1 MRERLVVARQIARN
15 LRAARRAPGAGDL
28 ASGSELSPT
37 AAAAYADGAWA
48 SLVHGAGR
56 APATFAGA
64 RVLEV
69 GPGDNLALGLRM
81 VAAGAGEVV
90 AVDRFAVAAP
100 AERQAAVYAA
110 LIERLSDD
118 GARARAEQVFR
129 PGQDPPLDP
138 GRVRLVG
145 GVGAE
150 DAARALVG
158 DSGFD
163 IVISIAALQHTADL
177 EASLRS
183 LDALLRPGGVMAH
196 QVDLGDMGMFSG
208 RGLHPL
214 TFLTIPDRSY
224 RMMGSRLGIPNRG
237 LVDSYR
243 RVLGGLGYEVELK
256 ITRIVGETE
265 KLEPY
270 RSELTAG
277 RDFSDR
283 HVALVDEIR
292 PRMLARYRSLPAED
306 LLAQSALIVARKPYR
321 S

>member
-1 MRERLVVARQIARN
+1 MARN

-28 ASGSELSPT
+28 ASGSELTPA
-37 AAAAYADGAWA
+37 AAAAYADGAWR
-48 SLVHGAGR
+48 SLVEGAGLTG
-56 APATFAGA
+56 ATFAGA

-69 GPGDNLALGLRM
+69 GPGDNLALALRIA
-81 VAAGAGEVV
+81 AAGAREVV
-90 AVDRFAVAAP
+90 AIDRFAVAAP
-100 AERQAAVYAA
+100 AERQSAVYAA
-110 LIERLSDD
+110 LVERLD
-118 GARARAEQVFR
+118 GDERARAEEVLRADRQ
-129 PGQDPPLDP
+129 PPLDP
-138 GRVRLVG
+138 ERVRLVG
-145 GVGAE
+145 GAGAE
-150 DAARALVG
+150 DAAGALERG
-158 DSGFD
+158 SFD
-163 IVISIAALQHTADL
+163 VVVSIAAMQHTADL
-177 EASLRS
+177 EAALRS
-183 LDALLRPGGVMAH
+183 LDALLVPGGVMAH

-243 RVLGGLGYEVELK
+243 RVLAELGYEVELK

-270 RSELTAG
+270 RSELAAG
-277 RDFSDR
+277 RDFTDR